1 MFGATGDLAR
11 RKLLPG
17 LFRLAA
23 AGLMPDRYQIV
34 GSARRGL
41 TGEQFREHARQ
52 AVADF
57 GTIKPE
63 GDAWDAFQR
72 SLSFAS
78 AEPGRTEALAAA
90 VGRAEREIGGALARL
105 CHLAVPPAAFES
117 TLATLSAA
125 GLAAGSRVIIEKPFG
140 TDLASARE
148 LNQKVHALFSEPQVF
163 RIDHFLG
170 KESVGNILAFR
181 FANGLFEPVWN
192 RNHIAYVQID
202 VPETLSIEGR
212 ADFYDHTGAYRD
224 MIVTH
229 LFQVLAF
236 VAMEPPTSLDARHL
250 RDETAKVF
258 DAVRPIDIAHV
269 VRGQYAGYT
278 GESGVAE
285 GSGTETMAAVRAE
298 VDNWRWAGVPFYVRS
313 GKRLPKRSSEIAI
326 QFRAVPHR
334 LFTEAGADPE
344 PNLLAMRIQP
354 DEGILL
360 RFGAKVPGLGIDVR
374 AVNMDFTYGSAF
386 SVDSPDAYETLI
398 LDALLGDASLFTR
411 ADEVEAAWSIV
422 TPIIETWAIDEPPAF
437 PNYEAGTWG
446 PDEAHQLL
454 ARDGRRWRRIEVF
467 RPDLNSTPVAE
478 KGTDAS
484 MVPKLTPAAAA
495 LYGAACES
503 YVPLKDVPGD
513 PFTHPAFKLTLTTKE
528 GAETL
533 TVGAGGTDVF
543 YCRLSPRLPD
553 DVVMVVRRA
562 LLQNLID
569 LTR

>member
-1 MFGATGDLAR
+1 MTSATTPASPPPRRVHGSTPRPDDHVIVMFGATGDLAR

-17 LFRLAA
+17 LFRLAV
-23 AGLMPDRYQIV
+23 AGLMPERYQIV

-192 RNHIAYVQID
+192 RQHIAYVQID

-224 MIVTH
+224 MIATH
-229 LFQVLAF
+229 LFQVLGF

-298 VDNWRWAGVPFYVRS
+298 VDNWRWAGVPFLLRS
-313 GKRLPKRSSEIAI
+313 GKRLAASRQVITLGFHQPPLRMFPIRRGDTPAGRRNEIVI
-326 QFRAVPHR
+326 DF
-334 LFTEAGADPE
+334 ADPGSITTSFLAKE
-344 PNLLAMRIQP
+344 PGATMRLGTAELTFRYA
-354 DEGILL
+354 DS
-360 RFGAKVPGLGIDVR
+360 FGAALGLEG
-374 AVNMDFTYGSAF
+374 
-386 SVDSPDAYETLI
+386 YERLL
-398 LDALLGDASLFTR
+398 LDAMLGDQSLFTR
-411 ADEVEAAWSIV
+411 ADA
-422 TPIIETWAIDEPPAF
+422 IERLWEISAPLLEHPPAVQ
-437 PNYEAGTWG
+437 PYAPGSWG
-446 PDEAHQLL
+446 PQPTLDHL
-454 ARDGRRWRRIEVF
+454 AA
-467 RPDLNSTPVAE
+467 PD
-478 KGTDAS
+478 
-484 MVPKLTPAAAA
+484 
-495 LYGAACES
+495 
-503 YVPLKDVPGD
+503 
-513 PFTHPAFKLTLTTKE
+513 HWH
-528 GAETL
+528 
-533 TVGAGGTDVF
+533 
-543 YCRLSPRLPD
+543 LS
-553 DVVMVVRRA
+553 
-562 LLQNLID
+562 
-569 LTR
+569 

>member
-1 MFGATGDLAR
+1 MTSATTPASPPPRRVHGSTPRPDDHVIVMFGATGDLAR

-229 LFQVLAF
+229 LFQVLGF

-298 VDNWRWAGVPFYVRS
+298 VDNWRWAGVPFLLRS
-313 GKRLPKRSSEIAI
+313 GKRLAASRQVITLGFHQPPLRMFPIRRDDTPAGRRNEIVI
-326 QFRAVPHR
+326 DF
-334 LFTEAGADPE
+334 ADPGSITTSFLAKE
-344 PNLLAMRIQP
+344 PGATMRLGTAELTFRYA
-354 DEGILL
+354 DS
-360 RFGAKVPGLGIDVR
+360 FGAALGLEG
-374 AVNMDFTYGSAF
+374 
-386 SVDSPDAYETLI
+386 YERLL
-398 LDALLGDASLFTR
+398 LDAMLGDQSLFTR
-411 ADEVEAAWSIV
+411 ADA
-422 TPIIETWAIDEPPAF
+422 IERLWEISAPLLEHPPAVQ
-437 PNYEAGTWG
+437 PYAPGSWG
-446 PDEAHQLL
+446 PQPTLDHL
-454 ARDGRRWRRIEVF
+454 AA
-467 RPDLNSTPVAE
+467 PD
-478 KGTDAS
+478 
-484 MVPKLTPAAAA
+484 
-495 LYGAACES
+495 
-503 YVPLKDVPGD
+503 
-513 PFTHPAFKLTLTTKE
+513 HWH
-528 GAETL
+528 
-533 TVGAGGTDVF
+533 
-543 YCRLSPRLPD
+543 LS
-553 DVVMVVRRA
+553 
-562 LLQNLID
+562 
-569 LTR
+569 